1 MNVRVPILF
10 PSLKS
15 STEPLDT
22 RVSHLST
29 SGLAFVEQKG
39 QKMLCFTSKKRRNR
53 PLQDAPAFQLSQG

>member
-1 MNVRVPILF
+1 MNVRAPILF

-29 SGLAFVEQKG
+29 LTSGSAFVEQKVHRASLV
-39 QKMLCFTSKKRRNR
+39 KKKRNW
-53 PLQDAPAFQLSQG
+53 PLQDAPAFQLS

>member
-1 MNVRVPILF
+1 MNVRALILY

-29 SGLAFVEQKG
+29 LAYGLAFVEQKR
-39 QKMLCFTSKKRRNR
+39 Q
-53 PLQDAPAFQLSQG
+53 

>member
-1 MNVRVPILF
+1 MNVRAPILF

-39 QKMLCFTSKKRRNR
+39 Q
-53 PLQDAPAFQLSQG
+53 